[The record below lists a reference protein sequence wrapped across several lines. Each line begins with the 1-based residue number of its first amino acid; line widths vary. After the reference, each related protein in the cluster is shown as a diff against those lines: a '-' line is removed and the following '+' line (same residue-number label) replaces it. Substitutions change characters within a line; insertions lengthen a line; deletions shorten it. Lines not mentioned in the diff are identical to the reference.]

1 MRIRKSVRIRNRII
15 KIFIIIIITVIAV
28 KIIKSRNKDTTDKE
42 PDVIFD
48 NNIEIEDETKV
59 TCLIDQNNQKMA
71 KINVKGLTK
80 VGNSE
85 SVVYAIKNT
94 SSDQAVKFTTSIEYT
109 NYEYFKVSFDPA
121 VVTQIEASSQRA
133 MTIYIELIKP
143 LPNENMD
150 TDITVQIEKY
160 IEKYEGK

>member
-15 KIFIIIIITVIAV
+15 KIFIIIIITIIAV

-59 TCLIDQNNQKMA
+59 TCVIDQDNQKIA

-85 SVVYAIKNT
+85 SVVYAIKNK

-160 IEKYEGK
+160 IEK

>member
-15 KIFIIIIITVIAV
+15 KISIIIIITIIAV
-28 KIIKSRNKDTTDKE
+28 KIIKLRNKDTTDKE

-59 TCLIDQNNQKMA
+59 TCVIDQDNQKIA

-85 SVVYAIKNT
+85 SVVYAIKNK

-160 IEKYEGK
+160 IEK

>member
-15 KIFIIIIITVIAV
+15 KIFIIIIITIIAV

-59 TCLIDQNNQKMA
+59 TCVIDQDNQKIA

-85 SVVYAIKNT
+85 SVVYAIKNK

-160 IEKYEGK
+160 VEK

>member
-15 KIFIIIIITVIAV
+15 KIFIIIIIMIIAV

-59 TCLIDQNNQKMA
+59 TCVIDQDNQKMA

-85 SVVYAIKNT
+85 SVVYAIKNK
-94 SSDQAVKFTTSIEYT
+94 SSDQPVKFTTSIEYT

-133 MTIYIELIKP
+133 MTIFIELIKP

-160 IEKYEGK
+160 IEK

>member
-15 KIFIIIIITVIAV
+15 KIFIIIIITIIAV

-59 TCLIDQNNQKMA
+59 TCVIDQNNQKIA

-85 SVVYAIKNT
+85 SVVYAIKNK

-160 IEKYEGK
+160 IEK